1 MPTVIVCSSEL
12 SGEIQ
17 SQPWTWPWRLPQPRV
32 TSAGDS
38 ETDFKHVSSELEYN
52 SGLQLNQIFDVL
64 STSGIFYRFWLLPSL
79 KTQWVSL
86 LFVIPS
92 SVNLWILNLERGFTK
107 RGMES

>member
-1 MPTVIVCSSEL
+1 MATVIVCSSEL

-17 SQPWTWPWRLPQPRV
+17 SQPWTWPWRLQQPWV
-32 TSAGDS
+32 TSADAS
-38 ETDFKHVSSELEYN
+38 ETDFKHFSSELKYN

-92 SVNLWILNLERGFTK
+92 YVSGVKEHNNE
-107 RGMES
+107 

>member
-1 MPTVIVCSSEL
+1 MATVTVCSSEL

-17 SQPWTWPWRLPQPRV
+17 SQPWTWPWRLQQPRV
-32 TSAGDS
+32 TSADDS
-38 ETDFKHVSSELEYN
+38 ETDFKHFSSELKYN

-64 STSGIFYRFWLLPSL
+64 STSGIFYSLWLLPSL

-92 SVNLWILNLERGFTK
+92 YVSGVNDHDNE
-107 RGMES
+107 